1 MSRTNG
7 INYEQF
13 PEVVCRLVQSNSPR
27 EVNILLNGEHTSCRV
42 ENIVRDHQG
51 SLATSRVFDTGR
63 TDITHEFVWRSG
75 NLDVPQFASVI
86 STERLPVRLVSP
98 RGTRQPPAIPERD
111 YKHAVWSS
119 VFVELADARIG
130 QLRQRDFVVLRGITC
145 DF

>member
-1 MSRTNG
+1 MELTMNSFRKLFAG
-7 INYEQF
+7 W
-13 PEVVCRLVQSNSPR
+13 CRAVRHAQR
-27 EVNILLNGEHTSCRV
+27 RYFWT
-42 ENIVRDHQG
+42 ENIHPAWSKILSETTNR

-63 TDITHEFVWRSG
+63 TDITHGSVWRSG
-75 NLDVPQFASVI
+75 NLDVPQLPSAI

-111 YKHAVWSS
+111 YTHAVWSS

-130 QLRQRDFVVLRGITC
+130 QLRQRDFVVLSGITC